1 MRKVRKRAKKPKKK
15 HICKRRA
22 VEKCVRLETCPIGD
36 AGFAILERMFDSYAH
51 CKQMFL
57 DRLSGIGSVLDV
69 QNFISLRNRIRT
81 EQNRISDHGKE
92 TGNKTYCE
100 TYGFQG
106 RFWVQ
111 ALKDASSTVKS
122 MWKNVGAEC
131 RAKLRDNDAHRDIED
146 NSDTDDGDKDKDDEK
161 KASINRVVYI
171 GDSRTEGLRDVN
183 SDSKNTFICLSSMGY
198 DWMMSTAFP
207 QAESYASSG
216 TAFVILMGV
225 NDLYHQNSYISAIN
239 QKATEWKKKGAVV
252 YFASVG
258 PVQNDPYTS
267 NSEIESFNRA
277 LKNGLSSDVGYI
289 DLYGELNKSG
299 YQTVD
304 GTHYTNAVSKN
315 ILSFIGKQV
324 ALGGSGNSDPYATDG
339 NKVWWCRNNKEM
351 ALLEYKVSDWTK
363 FSGLDVSLRADT
375 KIEAKLSDE
384 IKKYE
389 EELEAAAKEYGFEAY
404 VELFKALAEQR
415 HYDGKKDD
423 IFDMS
428 GTSLNPNPDKTL
440 SRADSIELAAEL
452 FSACITATTKIDKSA
467 IPPAPSDVDGLRVIL
482 QAFEFESDGFVDY
495 CKGEYSE
502 DKALEY
508 AKTKSGNKE
517 RTDANEIQQKGK
529 WDFKDQKYPPK
540 VLQFY
545 HVLGSSGGIGTYP
558 ANGMKIPHYLQTDY
572 ANVPYGSSN
581 IAACGCGPT
590 SFAMVASYLTGTT
603 ITPADAVA
611 WCGNSYYVWGA
622 GTSWSYFE
630 AAAKHFGCGAV
641 RESYDAN
648 EVLKALSEGHPVISS
663 QSAGLFT
670 RGGHFIVLRGVE
682 NGNKVLVND
691 PNDSEAKNY
700 INRSFDMA
708 SEVDITS
715 DAYFIFEST
724 GPSTK

>member
-1 MRKVRKRAKKPKKK
+1 MKKK
-15 HICKRRA
+15 H
-22 VEKCVRLETCPIGD
+22 VL
-36 AGFAILERMFDSYAH
+36 ILFTVLA
-51 CKQMFL
+51 
-57 DRLSGIGSVLDV
+57 LSVTSVMKLV
-69 QNFISLRNRIRT
+69 PVS
-81 EQNRISDHGKE
+81 K
-92 TGNKTYCE
+92 
-100 TYGFQG
+100 
-106 RFWVQ
+106 V
-111 ALKDASSTVKS
+111 AASSILGGNNESILDKLTPTPEPGKS
-122 MWKNVGAEC
+122 DKNEKDDSNVLGEKDSLSTNMTDSLTDLMNNLLSRVGDEEYSLLT
-131 RAKLRDNDAHRDIED
+131 KVLSQTDDDLIED
-146 NSDTDDGDKDKDDEK
+146 DSDTDDGDKDKDDEK

-198 DWMMSTAFP
+198 DWMLSTAFP

-315 ILSFIGKQV
+315 ILSFIGQQV

-389 EELEAAAKEYGFEAY
+389 KELEAAAKEYGFEAY

-423 IFDMS
+423 IFNMS

-663 QSAGLFT
+663 QHAGLFT

>member
-1 MRKVRKRAKKPKKK
+1 MKKK
-15 HICKRRA
+15 H
-22 VEKCVRLETCPIGD
+22 VL
-36 AGFAILERMFDSYAH
+36 ILFTVLA
-51 CKQMFL
+51 
-57 DRLSGIGSVLDV
+57 LSVTSVMKLV
-69 QNFISLRNRIRT
+69 PVSKVAASSIL
-81 EQNRISDHGKE
+81 G
-92 TGNKTYCE
+92 GNKNESILDKLTPTPE
-100 TYGFQG
+100 PGKSDKNE
-106 RFWVQ
+106 
-111 ALKDASSTVKS
+111 KDDSNVLGEKDSLSTNMTDS
-122 MWKNVGAEC
+122 LTDLMNNLLSRVGDEEYSLLT
-131 RAKLRDNDAHRDIED
+131 KVLSQTDDDLIED
-146 NSDTDDGDKDKDDEK
+146 DSDTDDGDKDKDDEK

-663 QSAGLFT
+663 QHAGLFT

>member
-1 MRKVRKRAKKPKKK
+1 MKKK
-15 HICKRRA
+15 H
-22 VEKCVRLETCPIGD
+22 VL
-36 AGFAILERMFDSYAH
+36 ILFTVLA
-51 CKQMFL
+51 
-57 DRLSGIGSVLDV
+57 LSVTSVMKLV
-69 QNFISLRNRIRT
+69 PVSKVAASSIL
-81 EQNRISDHGKE
+81 G
-92 TGNKTYCE
+92 GNKNESILDKLTPTPE
-100 TYGFQG
+100 PGKSDKNE
-106 RFWVQ
+106 
-111 ALKDASSTVKS
+111 KDDSNVLGEKDSLSTNMTDS
-122 MWKNVGAEC
+122 LTDLMNNLLSRVGDEEYSLLT
-131 RAKLRDNDAHRDIED
+131 KVLSQTDDDLIED
-146 NSDTDDGDKDKDDEK
+146 DSDKDDGDKDKDDEK

-389 EELEAAAKEYGFEAY
+389 KELEAAAKEYGFEAY

-415 HYDGKKDD
+415 NYDGKKDD
-423 IFDMS
+423 IFNMS

-663 QSAGLFT
+663 QHAGLFT

>member
-1 MRKVRKRAKKPKKK
+1 MKKK
-15 HICKRRA
+15 H
-22 VEKCVRLETCPIGD
+22 VL
-36 AGFAILERMFDSYAH
+36 ILFTVLA
-51 CKQMFL
+51 
-57 DRLSGIGSVLDV
+57 LSVTSVMKLIPV
-69 QNFISLRNRIRT
+69 S
-81 EQNRISDHGKE
+81 K
-92 TGNKTYCE
+92 
-100 TYGFQG
+100 
-106 RFWVQ
+106 V
-111 ALKDASSTVKS
+111 AASSILGENKNESILDKLTPTPEPGKS
-122 MWKNVGAEC
+122 DKNEKDDSNVLGEKDSLSTNMTDSLTDLMNNLLSRVGDEEYSLLT
-131 RAKLRDNDAHRDIED
+131 KVLSQTDDDLIED
-146 NSDTDDGDKDKDDEK
+146 DSDTDDGDKDKDDEK

-198 DWMMSTAFP
+198 DWMLSTAFP

-239 QKATEWKKKGAVV
+239 QKAAEWKKKGAVV

-315 ILSFIGKQV
+315 ILSFIGQQV

-423 IFDMS
+423 IFNMS

-663 QSAGLFT
+663 QHAGLFT

>member
-1 MRKVRKRAKKPKKK
+1 MKKK
-15 HICKRRA
+15 H
-22 VEKCVRLETCPIGD
+22 VL
-36 AGFAILERMFDSYAH
+36 ILFTVLA
-51 CKQMFL
+51 
-57 DRLSGIGSVLDV
+57 LSVTSVMKLIPV
-69 QNFISLRNRIRT
+69 SKVAASSIL
-81 EQNRISDHGKE
+81 G
-92 TGNKTYCE
+92 GNKNESILDKLTPTPE
-100 TYGFQG
+100 PGKSDKNE
-106 RFWVQ
+106 
-111 ALKDASSTVKS
+111 KDDSNVLGEKNSLSTNMTDS
-122 MWKNVGAEC
+122 LTDLMNNLLSRVGDEEYSLLT
-131 RAKLRDNDAHRDIED
+131 KVLSQTDDDLIED
-146 NSDTDDGDKDKDDEK
+146 DSDTDDGDKDKDDEK

-198 DWMMSTAFP
+198 DWMLSTAFP

-239 QKATEWKKKGAVV
+239 QKAAEWKKKGAVV

-304 GTHYTNAVSKN
+304 GTHYTNTVSKN

-423 IFDMS
+423 IFNMS

-663 QSAGLFT
+663 QHAGLFT

>member
-1 MRKVRKRAKKPKKK
+1 MKKK
-15 HICKRRA
+15 H
-22 VEKCVRLETCPIGD
+22 VL
-36 AGFAILERMFDSYAH
+36 ILFTVLA
-51 CKQMFL
+51 
-57 DRLSGIGSVLDV
+57 LSVTSVMKLV
-69 QNFISLRNRIRT
+69 PVSKVAASSIL
-81 EQNRISDHGKE
+81 G
-92 TGNKTYCE
+92 GNKNESILDKLTPTPE
-100 TYGFQG
+100 PGKSDKNE
-106 RFWVQ
+106 
-111 ALKDASSTVKS
+111 KDDSNVLGEKDSLSTNMTDS
-122 MWKNVGAEC
+122 LTDLMNNLLSRVGDEEYSLLT
-131 RAKLRDNDAHRDIED
+131 KVLSQTDDDLIED

-207 QAESYASSG
+207 QAESYASSS

>member
-1 MRKVRKRAKKPKKK
+1 MKKK
-15 HICKRRA
+15 H
-22 VEKCVRLETCPIGD
+22 VL
-36 AGFAILERMFDSYAH
+36 ILFTVLA
-51 CKQMFL
+51 
-57 DRLSGIGSVLDV
+57 LSVTSVMKLIPV
-69 QNFISLRNRIRT
+69 SKVAASSIL
-81 EQNRISDHGKE
+81 G
-92 TGNKTYCE
+92 GNKNESILDKLTPTPE
-100 TYGFQG
+100 PGKTDKNE
-106 RFWVQ
+106 
-111 ALKDASSTVKS
+111 KDDSNVLGEKDSLSTNMTDS
-122 MWKNVGAEC
+122 LTDLMNNLLSRVGDEEYSLLT
-131 RAKLRDNDAHRDIED
+131 KVLSQTDDDLIED
-146 NSDTDDGDKDKDDEK
+146 DSDTDDGDKDKDDEK

-198 DWMMSTAFP
+198 DWMLSTAFP

-239 QKATEWKKKGAVV
+239 QKAAEWKKKGAVV

-315 ILSFIGKQV
+315 ILSFIGQQV

-389 EELEAAAKEYGFEAY
+389 KELEAAAKEYGFEAY

-423 IFDMS
+423 IFNMS
-428 GTSLNPNPDKTL
+428 KTSLNPDPKKTL
-440 SRADSIELAAEL
+440 SRADSIKIAAEL
-452 FSACITATTKIDKSA
+452 FADCIDAYSKMGEPYMPPQPTDTEALKS
-467 IPPAPSDVDGLRVIL
+467 IL

-495 CKGEYSE
+495 CKGKYTLE
-502 DKALEY
+502 KAEEY
-508 AKTKSGNKE
+508 AKKKSGNTK
-517 RTDANEIQQKGK
+517 RTDEAEIQQKGP
-529 WDFKDQKYPPK
+529 WDFKDQKYPDK

-545 HVLGSSGGIGTYP
+545 FVQVSQTGGGGSFGFSLPSEALSDKEFMNMYNEISKYVQGNYPYVFGGSSPETSFDCSGFVCWVINHCGNGWNVDRTTANGLLSYCAEVKKEDAKPGDLIFFQGTYAEP
-558 ANGMKIPHYLQTDY
+558 GASHVGIVVGNNH
-572 ANVPYGSSN
+572 
-581 IAACGCGPT
+581 
-590 SFAMVASYLTGTT
+590 FA
-603 ITPADAVA
+603 
-611 WCGNSYYVWGA
+611 
-622 GTSWSYFE
+622 
-630 AAAKHFGCGAV
+630 HFGNPGKISDYT
-641 RESYDAN
+641 ESYWVEHFLAIGRLN
-648 EVLKALSEGHPVISS
+648 MKSATSAKSS
-663 QSAGLFT
+663 
-670 RGGHFIVLRGVE
+670 
-682 NGNKVLVND
+682 D
-691 PNDSEAKNY
+691 
-700 INRSFDMA
+700 
-708 SEVDITS
+708 
-715 DAYFIFEST
+715 
-724 GPSTK
+724 

>member
-1 MRKVRKRAKKPKKK
+1 MKKK
-15 HICKRRA
+15 H
-22 VEKCVRLETCPIGD
+22 VL
-36 AGFAILERMFDSYAH
+36 ILFTVLA
-51 CKQMFL
+51 
-57 DRLSGIGSVLDV
+57 LSVTSVMKLV
-69 QNFISLRNRIRT
+69 PVSKVAASSIL
-81 EQNRISDHGKE
+81 G
-92 TGNKTYCE
+92 GNKNESILDKLTPTPE
-100 TYGFQG
+100 PGKSDKNE
-106 RFWVQ
+106 
-111 ALKDASSTVKS
+111 KDDSNVLGEKDSLSTNMTDS
-122 MWKNVGAEC
+122 LTDLMNNLLSRVGDEEYSLLT
-131 RAKLRDNDAHRDIED
+131 KVLSQTDDDLIED
-146 NSDTDDGDKDKDDEK
+146 DSDTADGDKDDEK

-198 DWMMSTAFP
+198 DWMLSTAFP

-304 GTHYTNAVSKN
+304 GTHYTNTVSKN

-423 IFDMS
+423 IFNMS

-663 QSAGLFT
+663 QHAGLFT

>member
-1 MRKVRKRAKKPKKK
+1 MKKK
-15 HICKRRA
+15 H
-22 VEKCVRLETCPIGD
+22 VL
-36 AGFAILERMFDSYAH
+36 ILFTVLA
-51 CKQMFL
+51 
-57 DRLSGIGSVLDV
+57 LSVTSVMKLV
-69 QNFISLRNRIRT
+69 PVSKVAASSIL
-81 EQNRISDHGKE
+81 G
-92 TGNKTYCE
+92 GNKNESILDKLTPTPE
-100 TYGFQG
+100 PGKSDKNE
-106 RFWVQ
+106 
-111 ALKDASSTVKS
+111 KDDS
-122 MWKNVGAEC
+122 NVLGEKDSLSANMTDSLTDLMNNLLSRVGDEEYSLLT
-131 RAKLRDNDAHRDIED
+131 KVLSQTDDDLIED
-146 NSDTDDGDKDKDDEK
+146 DSDTDDGDKDKDDEK

-198 DWMMSTAFP
+198 DWMLSTAFP

-239 QKATEWKKKGAVV
+239 QKAAEWKKKGAVV

-315 ILSFIGKQV
+315 ILSFIGQQV

-389 EELEAAAKEYGFEAY
+389 KELEAAAKEYGFEAY

-423 IFDMS
+423 IFNMS
-428 GTSLNPNPDKTL
+428 KTSLNPDPKKTL
-440 SRADSIELAAEL
+440 SRADSIKIAAEL
-452 FSACITATTKIDKSA
+452 FADCIDAYSKMGEPYMPPQPTDTEALKS
-467 IPPAPSDVDGLRVIL
+467 IL

-495 CKGEYSE
+495 CKGKYTLE
-502 DKALEY
+502 KAKEY
-508 AKTKSGNKE
+508 AKKKSGNTK
-517 RTDANEIQQKGK
+517 RTDEAEIQQKGP
-529 WDFKDQKYPPK
+529 WDFKDQKYPDK

-545 HVLGSSGGIGTYP
+545 FVQVSQTGGGGSFGFSLPSEALSDKEFMNMYNEISKYVQGNYPYVFGGSSPETSFDCSGFVCWVINHCGNGWNVDRTTANGLLSYCAEVKKEDAKPGDLIFFQGTYAEP
-558 ANGMKIPHYLQTDY
+558 GASHVGIVVGNNH
-572 ANVPYGSSN
+572 
-581 IAACGCGPT
+581 
-590 SFAMVASYLTGTT
+590 FA
-603 ITPADAVA
+603 
-611 WCGNSYYVWGA
+611 
-622 GTSWSYFE
+622 
-630 AAAKHFGCGAV
+630 HFGNPGKISDYT
-641 RESYDAN
+641 ESYWVEHFLAIGRLN
-648 EVLKALSEGHPVISS
+648 MKSATSAKSS
-663 QSAGLFT
+663 
-670 RGGHFIVLRGVE
+670 
-682 NGNKVLVND
+682 D
-691 PNDSEAKNY
+691 
-700 INRSFDMA
+700 
-708 SEVDITS
+708 
-715 DAYFIFEST
+715 
-724 GPSTK
+724 

>member
-1 MRKVRKRAKKPKKK
+1 MKKK
-15 HICKRRA
+15 H
-22 VEKCVRLETCPIGD
+22 VL
-36 AGFAILERMFDSYAH
+36 ILFTVLA
-51 CKQMFL
+51 
-57 DRLSGIGSVLDV
+57 LSVTSVMKLIPV
-69 QNFISLRNRIRT
+69 SKVAASSIL
-81 EQNRISDHGKE
+81 G
-92 TGNKTYCE
+92 GNKNESILDKLTPTPE
-100 TYGFQG
+100 PGKSDKNE
-106 RFWVQ
+106 
-111 ALKDASSTVKS
+111 KDDSNVLGEKDSLSTNMTDS
-122 MWKNVGAEC
+122 LTDLMNNLLSRVGDEEYSLLT
-131 RAKLRDNDAHRDIED
+131 KVLSQTDDDLIED
-146 NSDTDDGDKDKDDEK
+146 DSDTDDGDKDDEK

-198 DWMMSTAFP
+198 DWMLSTAFP

-239 QKATEWKKKGAVV
+239 QKAAEWKKKGAVV

-315 ILSFIGKQV
+315 ILSFIGQQV

-663 QSAGLFT
+663 QHAGLFT

>member
-1 MRKVRKRAKKPKKK
+1 MKKK
-15 HICKRRA
+15 H
-22 VEKCVRLETCPIGD
+22 VL
-36 AGFAILERMFDSYAH
+36 ILFTVLA
-51 CKQMFL
+51 
-57 DRLSGIGSVLDV
+57 LSVTSVMKLIPV
-69 QNFISLRNRIRT
+69 SKVAASSIL
-81 EQNRISDHGKE
+81 G
-92 TGNKTYCE
+92 GNKNESILDKLTPTPE
-100 TYGFQG
+100 PGKSDKND
-106 RFWVQ
+106 
-111 ALKDASSTVKS
+111 KDDSNVLGEKDSLSTNMTDS
-122 MWKNVGAEC
+122 LTDLMNNLLSRVGDEEYSLLT
-131 RAKLRDNDAHRDIED
+131 KVLSQTDDDLIED
-146 NSDTDDGDKDKDDEK
+146 DSDTDDGDKDKDDEK

-198 DWMMSTAFP
+198 DWMLSTAFP

-239 QKATEWKKKGAVV
+239 QKAAEWKKKGAVV

-663 QSAGLFT
+663 QHAGLFT

>member
-1 MRKVRKRAKKPKKK
+1 MKKK
-15 HICKRRA
+15 H
-22 VEKCVRLETCPIGD
+22 VL
-36 AGFAILERMFDSYAH
+36 ILFTVLA
-51 CKQMFL
+51 
-57 DRLSGIGSVLDV
+57 LSVTSVMKLV
-69 QNFISLRNRIRT
+69 PVSKVAASSIL
-81 EQNRISDHGKE
+81 G
-92 TGNKTYCE
+92 GNKNESILDKLTPTPE
-100 TYGFQG
+100 PGKSDKNE
-106 RFWVQ
+106 
-111 ALKDASSTVKS
+111 KDDSNVLGEKDSLSTNMTDS
-122 MWKNVGAEC
+122 LTDLMNNLLSRVGDEEYSLLT
-131 RAKLRDNDAHRDIED
+131 KVLSQTDDDLIED
-146 NSDTDDGDKDKDDEK
+146 DSNTDDGDKDKDDEK

-198 DWMMSTAFP
+198 DWMLSTAFP

-304 GTHYTNAVSKN
+304 GTHYTNTVSKN

-423 IFDMS
+423 IFNMS

-440 SRADSIELAAEL
+440 SRTDSIELAAEL

-663 QSAGLFT
+663 QHAGLFT

>member
-1 MRKVRKRAKKPKKK
+1 MKKK
-15 HICKRRA
+15 H
-22 VEKCVRLETCPIGD
+22 VL
-36 AGFAILERMFDSYAH
+36 ILFTVLA
-51 CKQMFL
+51 
-57 DRLSGIGSVLDV
+57 LSVTSVMKLIPV
-69 QNFISLRNRIRT
+69 SKVAASSIL
-81 EQNRISDHGKE
+81 G
-92 TGNKTYCE
+92 GNKNESILDKLTPTPE
-100 TYGFQG
+100 PGKSDKNE
-106 RFWVQ
+106 
-111 ALKDASSTVKS
+111 KDDSNVLGEKNSLSTNMTDS
-122 MWKNVGAEC
+122 LTDLMNNLLSRVGDEEYSLLT
-131 RAKLRDNDAHRDIED
+131 KVLSQTDDDLIED
-146 NSDTDDGDKDKDDEK
+146 DSDTDDGDKDKDDEK

-198 DWMMSTAFP
+198 DWMLSTAFP

-304 GTHYTNAVSKN
+304 GTHYTNTVSKN

-423 IFDMS
+423 IFNMS

-545 HVLGSSGGIGTYP
+545 HVLGYSGGIGTYP

-663 QSAGLFT
+663 QHAGLFT

>member
-1 MRKVRKRAKKPKKK
+1 MKKK
-15 HICKRRA
+15 H
-22 VEKCVRLETCPIGD
+22 VL
-36 AGFAILERMFDSYAH
+36 ILFTVLA
-51 CKQMFL
+51 
-57 DRLSGIGSVLDV
+57 LSVTSVMKLIPV
-69 QNFISLRNRIRT
+69 SKVAASSIL
-81 EQNRISDHGKE
+81 G
-92 TGNKTYCE
+92 GNKNESILDKLTPTPE
-100 TYGFQG
+100 PGKSDKNEKNDSNVLG
-106 RFWVQ
+106 E
-111 ALKDASSTVKS
+111 KDSLSTNMTDS
-122 MWKNVGAEC
+122 LTDLMNNLLSRVGDEEYSLLT
-131 RAKLRDNDAHRDIED
+131 KVLSQTDDDLIED
-146 NSDTDDGDKDKDDEK
+146 DSDTDDGDKDKDDEK

-198 DWMMSTAFP
+198 DWMLSTAFP

-239 QKATEWKKKGAVV
+239 QKAAEWKKKGAVV

-339 NKVWWCRNNKEM
+339 NNVWWCRNNKEM

-423 IFDMS
+423 IFNMS

-663 QSAGLFT
+663 QHAGLFT

>member
-1 MRKVRKRAKKPKKK
+1 MKKK
-15 HICKRRA
+15 H
-22 VEKCVRLETCPIGD
+22 VL
-36 AGFAILERMFDSYAH
+36 ILFTVLA
-51 CKQMFL
+51 
-57 DRLSGIGSVLDV
+57 LSVTSVMKLIPV
-69 QNFISLRNRIRT
+69 SKVAASSIL
-81 EQNRISDHGKE
+81 G
-92 TGNKTYCE
+92 GNKNESILDKLTPTPE
-100 TYGFQG
+100 PGKSDKNE
-106 RFWVQ
+106 
-111 ALKDASSTVKS
+111 KDDSNVLGEKNSLSTNMTDS
-122 MWKNVGAEC
+122 LTDLMNNLLSRVGDEEYSLLT
-131 RAKLRDNDAHRDIED
+131 KVLSQTDDDLIED
-146 NSDTDDGDKDKDDEK
+146 DSDTDDGDKDKDDEK

-198 DWMMSTAFP
+198 DWMLSTAFP

-304 GTHYTNAVSKN
+304 GTHYTNTVSKN

-423 IFDMS
+423 IFNMS
-428 GTSLNPNPDKTL
+428 GPSLNPNPDKTL

-663 QSAGLFT
+663 QHAGLFT

>member
-1 MRKVRKRAKKPKKK
+1 MKKK
-15 HICKRRA
+15 H
-22 VEKCVRLETCPIGD
+22 VL
-36 AGFAILERMFDSYAH
+36 ILFTVLA
-51 CKQMFL
+51 
-57 DRLSGIGSVLDV
+57 LSVTSVMKLIPV
-69 QNFISLRNRIRT
+69 SKVAASSIL
-81 EQNRISDHGKE
+81 G
-92 TGNKTYCE
+92 GNKNESILDKLTPTPE
-100 TYGFQG
+100 PGKSDKNEKNDSNVLG
-106 RFWVQ
+106 E
-111 ALKDASSTVKS
+111 KDSLSTNMTDS
-122 MWKNVGAEC
+122 LTDLMNNLLSRVGDEEYSLLT
-131 RAKLRDNDAHRDIED
+131 KVLSQTDDDLIED
-146 NSDTDDGDKDKDDEK
+146 DSDTDDGDKDKDDEK

-198 DWMMSTAFP
+198 DWMLSTAFP

-239 QKATEWKKKGAVV
+239 QKAAEWKKKGAVV

-663 QSAGLFT
+663 QHAGLFT
-670 RGGHFIVLRGVE
+670 RGGHFIVLRDVE

>member
-1 MRKVRKRAKKPKKK
+1 MKKK
-15 HICKRRA
+15 H
-22 VEKCVRLETCPIGD
+22 VL
-36 AGFAILERMFDSYAH
+36 ILFTVLA
-51 CKQMFL
+51 
-57 DRLSGIGSVLDV
+57 LSVTSVMKLIPV
-69 QNFISLRNRIRT
+69 SKVAASSIL
-81 EQNRISDHGKE
+81 G
-92 TGNKTYCE
+92 GNKNESILDKLTPTPE
-100 TYGFQG
+100 PGKSDKNE
-106 RFWVQ
+106 
-111 ALKDASSTVKS
+111 KDDSNVLGEKDSLSTNMTDS
-122 MWKNVGAEC
+122 LTDLMNNLLSRVGDEEYSLLT
-131 RAKLRDNDAHRDIED
+131 KVLSQTDDDLIED
-146 NSDTDDGDKDKDDEK
+146 DSDTDDGDKDKDDEK

-198 DWMMSTAFP
+198 DWMLSTAFP

-239 QKATEWKKKGAVV
+239 QKAAEWKKKGAVV

-315 ILSFIGKQV
+315 ILSFIGQQV

-423 IFDMS
+423 IFNMS
-428 GTSLNPNPDKTL
+428 KTSLNPDPKKTL

-630 AAAKHFGCGAV
+630 AAAKHFGCGSV

-663 QSAGLFT
+663 QHAGLFT

-724 GPSTK
+724 GPLTK

>member
-1 MRKVRKRAKKPKKK
+1 MKKK
-15 HICKRRA
+15 H
-22 VEKCVRLETCPIGD
+22 VL
-36 AGFAILERMFDSYAH
+36 ILFTVLA
-51 CKQMFL
+51 
-57 DRLSGIGSVLDV
+57 LSVTSVMKLIPV
-69 QNFISLRNRIRT
+69 SKVAASSIL
-81 EQNRISDHGKE
+81 G
-92 TGNKTYCE
+92 GNKNESILDKLTPTPE
-100 TYGFQG
+100 PGKSDKNE
-106 RFWVQ
+106 
-111 ALKDASSTVKS
+111 KDDSNVLGEKDSLSTNMTDS
-122 MWKNVGAEC
+122 LTDLMNNLLSRVGDEEYSLLT
-131 RAKLRDNDAHRDIED
+131 KVLSQTDDDLIED
-146 NSDTDDGDKDKDDEK
+146 DSDTDDGDKDKDKDDEK

-198 DWMMSTAFP
+198 DWMLSTAFP

-304 GTHYTNAVSKN
+304 GTHYTNTVSKN

-423 IFDMS
+423 IFNMS

-663 QSAGLFT
+663 QHAGLFT

>member
-1 MRKVRKRAKKPKKK
+1 MKKK
-15 HICKRRA
+15 H
-22 VEKCVRLETCPIGD
+22 VL
-36 AGFAILERMFDSYAH
+36 ILFTVLA
-51 CKQMFL
+51 
-57 DRLSGIGSVLDV
+57 LSVTSVMKLV
-69 QNFISLRNRIRT
+69 PVSKVAASSIL
-81 EQNRISDHGKE
+81 G
-92 TGNKTYCE
+92 GNKNESILDKLTPTPE
-100 TYGFQG
+100 PGKSDKNE
-106 RFWVQ
+106 
-111 ALKDASSTVKS
+111 KDDSNVLGEKDSLSTNMTDS
-122 MWKNVGAEC
+122 LTDLMNNLLSRVGDEEYSLLT
-131 RAKLRDNDAHRDIED
+131 KVLSQTDDDLIED

-161 KASINRVVYI
+161 KASINRVIYI

-198 DWMMSTAFP
+198 DWMLSTAFP

-239 QKATEWKKKGAVV
+239 QKAAEWKKKGAVV

-315 ILSFIGKQV
+315 ILSFIGQQV

-663 QSAGLFT
+663 QHAGLFT

>member
-1 MRKVRKRAKKPKKK
+1 MKKK
-15 HICKRRA
+15 H
-22 VEKCVRLETCPIGD
+22 VL
-36 AGFAILERMFDSYAH
+36 ILFTVLA
-51 CKQMFL
+51 
-57 DRLSGIGSVLDV
+57 LSVTSVMKLIPV
-69 QNFISLRNRIRT
+69 SKVAASSIL
-81 EQNRISDHGKE
+81 G
-92 TGNKTYCE
+92 GNKNESILDKLTPTPE
-100 TYGFQG
+100 PGKSDKNEKNDSNVLG
-106 RFWVQ
+106 E
-111 ALKDASSTVKS
+111 KDSLSTNMTDS
-122 MWKNVGAEC
+122 LTDLMNNLLSRVGDEEYSLLT
-131 RAKLRDNDAHRDIED
+131 KVLSQTDDDLIED
-146 NSDTDDGDKDKDDEK
+146 DSDTDDGDKDKDDEK

-198 DWMMSTAFP
+198 DWMLSTAFP

-239 QKATEWKKKGAVV
+239 QKAAEWKKKGAVV

-258 PVQNDPYTS
+258 PVQNDTYTS

-663 QSAGLFT
+663 QHAGLFT

>member
-1 MRKVRKRAKKPKKK
+1 MKKK
-15 HICKRRA
+15 H
-22 VEKCVRLETCPIGD
+22 VL
-36 AGFAILERMFDSYAH
+36 ILFTVLA
-51 CKQMFL
+51 
-57 DRLSGIGSVLDV
+57 LSVTSVMKLIPV
-69 QNFISLRNRIRT
+69 SKVAASSIL
-81 EQNRISDHGKE
+81 G
-92 TGNKTYCE
+92 GNKNESILDKLTPTPE
-100 TYGFQG
+100 PGKSDKNE
-106 RFWVQ
+106 
-111 ALKDASSTVKS
+111 KDDSNVLGEKDSLSTNMTDS
-122 MWKNVGAEC
+122 LTDLMNNLLSRVGDEEYSLLT
-131 RAKLRDNDAHRDIED
+131 KVLSQTDDDLIED
-146 NSDTDDGDKDKDDEK
+146 DSDTDDRDKDKDDEK

-198 DWMMSTAFP
+198 DWMLSTAFP

-239 QKATEWKKKGAVV
+239 QKAAEWKKKGAVV

-315 ILSFIGKQV
+315 ILSFIGQQV

-423 IFDMS
+423 IFNMS
-428 GTSLNPNPDKTL
+428 KTSLNPDPKKTL
-440 SRADSIELAAEL
+440 SRADSIKIAAEL
-452 FSACITATTKIDKSA
+452 FADCIDAYSKMGEPYMPPQPTDTEALKS
-467 IPPAPSDVDGLRVIL
+467 IL

-495 CKGEYSE
+495 CKGKYTLE
-502 DKALEY
+502 KAKEY
-508 AKTKSGNKE
+508 AKKKSGNTK
-517 RTDANEIQQKGK
+517 RTDEAEIQQKGP
-529 WDFKDQKYPPK
+529 WDFKDQKYPDK

-545 HVLGSSGGIGTYP
+545 FVQVSQTGGGGSFGFSLPSEALSDKEFMNMYNEISKYVQGNYPYVFGGSSPETSFDCSGFVCWVINHCGNGWNVDRTTANGLLSYCAEVKKEDAKPGDLIFFQGTYAEP
-558 ANGMKIPHYLQTDY
+558 GASHVGIVVGNNH
-572 ANVPYGSSN
+572 
-581 IAACGCGPT
+581 
-590 SFAMVASYLTGTT
+590 FA
-603 ITPADAVA
+603 
-611 WCGNSYYVWGA
+611 
-622 GTSWSYFE
+622 
-630 AAAKHFGCGAV
+630 HFGNPGKISDYT
-641 RESYDAN
+641 ESYWVEHFLAIGRLN
-648 EVLKALSEGHPVISS
+648 MKSATSAKSS
-663 QSAGLFT
+663 
-670 RGGHFIVLRGVE
+670 
-682 NGNKVLVND
+682 D
-691 PNDSEAKNY
+691 
-700 INRSFDMA
+700 
-708 SEVDITS
+708 
-715 DAYFIFEST
+715 
-724 GPSTK
+724 

>member
-1 MRKVRKRAKKPKKK
+1 MKKK
-15 HICKRRA
+15 H
-22 VEKCVRLETCPIGD
+22 VL
-36 AGFAILERMFDSYAH
+36 ILFTVLA
-51 CKQMFL
+51 
-57 DRLSGIGSVLDV
+57 LSVTSVMKLIPV
-69 QNFISLRNRIRT
+69 SKVAASSIL
-81 EQNRISDHGKE
+81 G
-92 TGNKTYCE
+92 GNKNESILDKLTPTPE
-100 TYGFQG
+100 PGKSDKNE
-106 RFWVQ
+106 
-111 ALKDASSTVKS
+111 KDDSNVLGEKDSLSTNMTDS
-122 MWKNVGAEC
+122 LTDLMNNLLSRVGDEEYSLLT
-131 RAKLRDNDAHRDIED
+131 KVLSQTDDDLIED
-146 NSDTDDGDKDKDDEK
+146 DSDTDDGDKDKDDEK

-198 DWMMSTAFP
+198 DWMLSTAFP

-304 GTHYTNAVSKN
+304 GTHYTNTVSKN

-339 NKVWWCRNNKEM
+339 NKVWWCRNNKEL

-423 IFDMS
+423 IFNMS

-663 QSAGLFT
+663 QHAGLFT

>member
-1 MRKVRKRAKKPKKK
+1 MKKK
-15 HICKRRA
+15 H
-22 VEKCVRLETCPIGD
+22 VL
-36 AGFAILERMFDSYAH
+36 ILFTVLA
-51 CKQMFL
+51 
-57 DRLSGIGSVLDV
+57 LSVTSVMKLIPV
-69 QNFISLRNRIRT
+69 SKVAASSIL
-81 EQNRISDHGKE
+81 G
-92 TGNKTYCE
+92 GNKNESILDKLTPTPE
-100 TYGFQG
+100 PGKSDKNEKNDSNVLG
-106 RFWVQ
+106 E
-111 ALKDASSTVKS
+111 KDSLSTNMTDS
-122 MWKNVGAEC
+122 LTDLMNNLLSRVGDEEYSLLT
-131 RAKLRDNDAHRDIED
+131 KVLSQTDDDLIED
-146 NSDTDDGDKDKDDEK
+146 DSDTDDGDKDKDDEK

-198 DWMMSTAFP
+198 DWMLSTAFP

-239 QKATEWKKKGAVV
+239 QKAAEWKKKGAVV

-630 AAAKHFGCGAV
+630 ASAKHFGCGAV

-663 QSAGLFT
+663 QHAGLFT

>member
-1 MRKVRKRAKKPKKK
+1 MKKK
-15 HICKRRA
+15 H
-22 VEKCVRLETCPIGD
+22 VL
-36 AGFAILERMFDSYAH
+36 ILFTVLA
-51 CKQMFL
+51 
-57 DRLSGIGSVLDV
+57 LSVTSVMKLIPV
-69 QNFISLRNRIRT
+69 SKVAASSIL
-81 EQNRISDHGKE
+81 G
-92 TGNKTYCE
+92 GNKNESILDKLTPTPE
-100 TYGFQG
+100 PGKSDKNE
-106 RFWVQ
+106 
-111 ALKDASSTVKS
+111 KDDSNVLGEKDSLSTNMTDS
-122 MWKNVGAEC
+122 LTDLMNNLLSRVGDEEYSLLT
-131 RAKLRDNDAHRDIED
+131 KVLSQTDDDLIED
-146 NSDTDDGDKDKDDEK
+146 DSDTDDGDKDKDDEK

-198 DWMMSTAFP
+198 DWMLSTAFP
-207 QAESYASSG
+207 QAESYASYG

-239 QKATEWKKKGAVV
+239 QKAAEWKKKGAVV

-315 ILSFIGKQV
+315 ILSFIGQQV

-389 EELEAAAKEYGFEAY
+389 KELEAAAKEYGFEAY

-423 IFDMS
+423 IFNMS
-428 GTSLNPNPDKTL
+428 KTSLNPDPKKTL

-663 QSAGLFT
+663 QHAGLFT

>member
-1 MRKVRKRAKKPKKK
+1 MKKK
-15 HICKRRA
+15 H
-22 VEKCVRLETCPIGD
+22 VL
-36 AGFAILERMFDSYAH
+36 ILFTVLA
-51 CKQMFL
+51 
-57 DRLSGIGSVLDV
+57 LSVTSVMKLIPASKV
-69 QNFISLRNRIRT
+69 AASSIL
-81 EQNRISDHGKE
+81 G
-92 TGNKTYCE
+92 GNKNESILDKLTPTPE
-100 TYGFQG
+100 PGKSDKNE
-106 RFWVQ
+106 
-111 ALKDASSTVKS
+111 KDDSNVLGEKDSLSTNMTDS
-122 MWKNVGAEC
+122 LTDLMNNLLSRVGDEEYSLLT
-131 RAKLRDNDAHRDIED
+131 KVLSQTDDDLIED
-146 NSDTDDGDKDKDDEK
+146 DSDTDDGDKDKDDEK

-198 DWMMSTAFP
+198 DWMLSTAFP

-239 QKATEWKKKGAVV
+239 QKAAEWKKKGAVV

-304 GTHYTNAVSKN
+304 GTHYTNTVSKN

-423 IFDMS
+423 IFNMS

-663 QSAGLFT
+663 QHAGLFT

>member
-1 MRKVRKRAKKPKKK
+1 MKKK
-15 HICKRRA
+15 H
-22 VEKCVRLETCPIGD
+22 VL
-36 AGFAILERMFDSYAH
+36 ILFTVLA
-51 CKQMFL
+51 
-57 DRLSGIGSVLDV
+57 LSVTSVMKLIPV
-69 QNFISLRNRIRT
+69 SKVAASSIL
-81 EQNRISDHGKE
+81 G
-92 TGNKTYCE
+92 GNKNESILDKLTPTPE
-100 TYGFQG
+100 PGKSDKNE
-106 RFWVQ
+106 
-111 ALKDASSTVKS
+111 KDDSNVLGEKDSLSTNMTDS
-122 MWKNVGAEC
+122 LTDLMNNLLSRVGDEEYSLLT
-131 RAKLRDNDAHRDIED
+131 KVLSQTDDDLIED
-146 NSDTDDGDKDKDDEK
+146 DSDTDDGDKDKDDEK

-198 DWMMSTAFP
+198 DWMLSTAFP

-304 GTHYTNAVSKN
+304 GTHYTNTVSKN

-423 IFDMS
+423 IFNMS

-663 QSAGLFT
+663 QHAGLFT

>member
-1 MRKVRKRAKKPKKK
+1 MKKK
-15 HICKRRA
+15 H
-22 VEKCVRLETCPIGD
+22 VL
-36 AGFAILERMFDSYAH
+36 ILFTVLA
-51 CKQMFL
+51 
-57 DRLSGIGSVLDV
+57 LSVTSVMKLV
-69 QNFISLRNRIRT
+69 PVSKVAASSIL
-81 EQNRISDHGKE
+81 G
-92 TGNKTYCE
+92 GNKNESILDKLTPTPE
-100 TYGFQG
+100 PGKSDKNE
-106 RFWVQ
+106 
-111 ALKDASSTVKS
+111 KDDSNVLGEKDSLSTNMTDS
-122 MWKNVGAEC
+122 LTDLMNNLLSRVGDEEYSLLT
-131 RAKLRDNDAHRDIED
+131 KVLSQTDDDLIED
-146 NSDTDDGDKDKDDEK
+146 DSDTDDGDKDKDDEK

-198 DWMMSTAFP
+198 DWMLSTAFP

-239 QKATEWKKKGAVV
+239 QKAAEWKKKGAVV

-315 ILSFIGKQV
+315 ILSFIGQQV

-389 EELEAAAKEYGFEAY
+389 KELEAAAKEYGFEAY

-423 IFDMS
+423 IFNMS

-603 ITPADAVA
+603 ITPTDAVA

-663 QSAGLFT
+663 QHAGLFT

>member
-1 MRKVRKRAKKPKKK
+1 MKKK
-15 HICKRRA
+15 H
-22 VEKCVRLETCPIGD
+22 VL
-36 AGFAILERMFDSYAH
+36 ILFTVLA
-51 CKQMFL
+51 
-57 DRLSGIGSVLDV
+57 LSVTSVMKLIPV
-69 QNFISLRNRIRT
+69 SKVAASSIL
-81 EQNRISDHGKE
+81 G
-92 TGNKTYCE
+92 GNKNESILDKLTPTPE
-100 TYGFQG
+100 PGKSDKNE
-106 RFWVQ
+106 
-111 ALKDASSTVKS
+111 KDDSNVLGEKDSLSTNMTDS
-122 MWKNVGAEC
+122 LTDLMNNLLSRVGDEEYSLLT
-131 RAKLRDNDAHRDIED
+131 KVLSQTDDDLIED
-146 NSDTDDGDKDKDDEK
+146 DSDKDDGDKDKDDEK

-198 DWMMSTAFP
+198 DWMLSTAFP

-239 QKATEWKKKGAVV
+239 QKAAEWKKKGAVV

-267 NSEIESFNRA
+267 NSKIESFNRA

-315 ILSFIGKQV
+315 ILSFIGQQV

-389 EELEAAAKEYGFEAY
+389 KELEAAAKEYGFEAY

-423 IFDMS
+423 IFNMS
-428 GTSLNPNPDKTL
+428 KTSLNPDPKKTL

-663 QSAGLFT
+663 QHAGLFT

>member
-1 MRKVRKRAKKPKKK
+1 MKKK
-15 HICKRRA
+15 H
-22 VEKCVRLETCPIGD
+22 VL
-36 AGFAILERMFDSYAH
+36 ILFTVLA
-51 CKQMFL
+51 
-57 DRLSGIGSVLDV
+57 LSVTSVMKLV
-69 QNFISLRNRIRT
+69 PVSKVAASSIL
-81 EQNRISDHGKE
+81 G
-92 TGNKTYCE
+92 GNKNESILDKLTPTPE
-100 TYGFQG
+100 PGKSDKNE
-106 RFWVQ
+106 
-111 ALKDASSTVKS
+111 KDDSNVLGEKNSLSTNMTDS
-122 MWKNVGAEC
+122 LTDLMNNLLSRVGDEEYSLLT
-131 RAKLRDNDAHRDIED
+131 KVLSQTDDDLIED
-146 NSDTDDGDKDKDDEK
+146 DSDKDDGDKDKDDEK

-198 DWMMSTAFP
+198 DWMLSTAFP

-239 QKATEWKKKGAVV
+239 QKAAEWKKKGAVV

-315 ILSFIGKQV
+315 ILSFIGQQV

-389 EELEAAAKEYGFEAY
+389 KELEAAAKEYGFEAY

-423 IFDMS
+423 IFNMS
-428 GTSLNPNPDKTL
+428 KTSLNPDPKKTL

-630 AAAKHFGCGAV
+630 AAAKHFGCGSV

-663 QSAGLFT
+663 QHAGLFT

-724 GPSTK
+724 GPLTK

>member
-1 MRKVRKRAKKPKKK
+1 MKKK
-15 HICKRRA
+15 H
-22 VEKCVRLETCPIGD
+22 VL
-36 AGFAILERMFDSYAH
+36 ILFTVLA
-51 CKQMFL
+51 
-57 DRLSGIGSVLDV
+57 LSVTSVMKLIPV
-69 QNFISLRNRIRT
+69 SKVAASSIL
-81 EQNRISDHGKE
+81 G
-92 TGNKTYCE
+92 GNKNESILDKLTPIPE
-100 TYGFQG
+100 PGKSDKNE
-106 RFWVQ
+106 
-111 ALKDASSTVKS
+111 KDDSNVLGEKDSLSTNMTDS
-122 MWKNVGAEC
+122 LTDLMNNLLSRVGDEEYSLLT
-131 RAKLRDNDAHRDIED
+131 KVLSQTDDDLIED
-146 NSDTDDGDKDKDDEK
+146 DSDTDDGDKDDEK

-198 DWMMSTAFP
+198 DWMLSTAFP

-239 QKATEWKKKGAVV
+239 QKAAEWKKKGAVV

-315 ILSFIGKQV
+315 ILSFIGQQV

-389 EELEAAAKEYGFEAY
+389 KELEAAAKEYGFEAY

-423 IFDMS
+423 IFNMS

-611 WCGNSYYVWGA
+611 WCGNSYYIWGA

-663 QSAGLFT
+663 QHAGLFT

>member
-1 MRKVRKRAKKPKKK
+1 MKKK
-15 HICKRRA
+15 H
-22 VEKCVRLETCPIGD
+22 VL
-36 AGFAILERMFDSYAH
+36 ILFTVLA
-51 CKQMFL
+51 
-57 DRLSGIGSVLDV
+57 LSVTSVMKLIPV
-69 QNFISLRNRIRT
+69 SKVAASSIL
-81 EQNRISDHGKE
+81 G
-92 TGNKTYCE
+92 GNKNESILDKLTPTPE
-100 TYGFQG
+100 PGKSDKNE
-106 RFWVQ
+106 
-111 ALKDASSTVKS
+111 KDDSNVLGEKDSLSTNMTDS
-122 MWKNVGAEC
+122 LTDLMNNLLSRVGDEEYSLLT
-131 RAKLRDNDAHRDIED
+131 KVLSQTDDDLIED
-146 NSDTDDGDKDKDDEK
+146 DSDTDDGDKDKEE
-161 KASINRVVYI
+161 KASISRVVYI

-239 QKATEWKKKGAVV
+239 QKAAEWKKKGAVV

-304 GTHYTNAVSKN
+304 GTHYTNTVSKN

-423 IFDMS
+423 IFNMS

-663 QSAGLFT
+663 QHAGLFT

-724 GPSTK
+724 GPLTK

>member
-1 MRKVRKRAKKPKKK
+1 MKKK
-15 HICKRRA
+15 H
-22 VEKCVRLETCPIGD
+22 VL
-36 AGFAILERMFDSYAH
+36 ILFTVLA
-51 CKQMFL
+51 
-57 DRLSGIGSVLDV
+57 LSVTSVMKLIPV
-69 QNFISLRNRIRT
+69 SKVAASSIL
-81 EQNRISDHGKE
+81 G
-92 TGNKTYCE
+92 GNKNESILDKLTPTPE
-100 TYGFQG
+100 PGKSDKNE
-106 RFWVQ
+106 
-111 ALKDASSTVKS
+111 KDDSNVLGEKNSLSTNMTDS
-122 MWKNVGAEC
+122 LTDLMNNLLSRVGDEEYSLLT
-131 RAKLRDNDAHRDIED
+131 KVLSQTDDDLIED
-146 NSDTDDGDKDKDDEK
+146 DSDTDDGDKDKDDEK

-198 DWMMSTAFP
+198 DWMLSTAFP

-304 GTHYTNAVSKN
+304 GTHYTNTVSKN

-423 IFDMS
+423 IFNMS

-663 QSAGLFT
+663 QHAGLFT

>member
-1 MRKVRKRAKKPKKK
+1 MKKK
-15 HICKRRA
+15 H
-22 VEKCVRLETCPIGD
+22 VL
-36 AGFAILERMFDSYAH
+36 ILFTVLA
-51 CKQMFL
+51 
-57 DRLSGIGSVLDV
+57 LSVTSVMKLV
-69 QNFISLRNRIRT
+69 PVSKVAASSIL
-81 EQNRISDHGKE
+81 G
-92 TGNKTYCE
+92 GNKNESILDKLTPTPE
-100 TYGFQG
+100 PGKSDKNE
-106 RFWVQ
+106 
-111 ALKDASSTVKS
+111 KDDSNVLGEKDSLSTNMTDS
-122 MWKNVGAEC
+122 LTDLMNNLLSRVGDEEYSLLT
-131 RAKLRDNDAHRDIED
+131 KVLSQTDDDLIED
-146 NSDTDDGDKDKDDEK
+146 DSDTDDGDKDKDDEK

-198 DWMMSTAFP
+198 DWMLSTAFP

-239 QKATEWKKKGAVV
+239 QKAAEWKKKGAVV

-315 ILSFIGKQV
+315 ILSFIGQQV

-389 EELEAAAKEYGFEAY
+389 KELEAAAKEYGFEAY

-423 IFDMS
+423 IFNMS
-428 GTSLNPNPDKTL
+428 KTSLNPDPKKTL

-467 IPPAPSDVDGLRVIL
+467 IPPVPSDVDGLRVIL

-630 AAAKHFGCGAV
+630 AAAKHFGCGSV

-663 QSAGLFT
+663 QHAGLFT

>member
-1 MRKVRKRAKKPKKK
+1 MKKK
-15 HICKRRA
+15 H
-22 VEKCVRLETCPIGD
+22 VL
-36 AGFAILERMFDSYAH
+36 ILFTVLA
-51 CKQMFL
+51 
-57 DRLSGIGSVLDV
+57 LSVTSVMKLIPV
-69 QNFISLRNRIRT
+69 SKVAASSIL
-81 EQNRISDHGKE
+81 G
-92 TGNKTYCE
+92 GNKNESILDKLTPTPE
-100 TYGFQG
+100 PGKSDKNE
-106 RFWVQ
+106 
-111 ALKDASSTVKS
+111 KDDSNVLGEKNSLSTNMTDS
-122 MWKNVGAEC
+122 LTDLMNNLLSRVGDEEYSLLT
-131 RAKLRDNDAHRDIED
+131 KVLSQTDDDLIED
-146 NSDTDDGDKDKDDEK
+146 DSDTDDGDKDDEK

-198 DWMMSTAFP
+198 DWMLSTAFP

-239 QKATEWKKKGAVV
+239 QKAAEWKKKGAVV

-315 ILSFIGKQV
+315 ILSFIGQQV

-389 EELEAAAKEYGFEAY
+389 KELEAAAKEYGFEAY

-423 IFDMS
+423 IFNMS

-663 QSAGLFT
+663 QHAGLFT

>member
-1 MRKVRKRAKKPKKK
+1 MKKK
-15 HICKRRA
+15 H
-22 VEKCVRLETCPIGD
+22 VL
-36 AGFAILERMFDSYAH
+36 ILFTVLA
-51 CKQMFL
+51 
-57 DRLSGIGSVLDV
+57 LSVTSVMKLIPV
-69 QNFISLRNRIRT
+69 SKVAASSIL
-81 EQNRISDHGKE
+81 G
-92 TGNKTYCE
+92 GNKNESILDKLTPTPE
-100 TYGFQG
+100 PGKSDKNE
-106 RFWVQ
+106 
-111 ALKDASSTVKS
+111 KDDSNVLGEKDSLSTNMTDS
-122 MWKNVGAEC
+122 LTDLMNNLLSRVGDEEYSLLT
-131 RAKLRDNDAHRDIED
+131 KVLSQTDDDLIED
-146 NSDTDDGDKDKDDEK
+146 DSDTDDGDKDKDDEK

-198 DWMMSTAFP
+198 DWMLSTAFP

-239 QKATEWKKKGAVV
+239 QKAAEWKKKGAVV

-258 PVQNDPYTS
+258 PVQNDPYAS

-315 ILSFIGKQV
+315 ILSFIGQQV

-389 EELEAAAKEYGFEAY
+389 KELEAAAKEYGFEAY

-423 IFDMS
+423 IFNMS
-428 GTSLNPNPDKTL
+428 KTSLNPDPKKTL

-630 AAAKHFGCGAV
+630 AAAKHFGCGSV

-663 QSAGLFT
+663 QHAGLFT

-724 GPSTK
+724 GPLTK

>member
-1 MRKVRKRAKKPKKK
+1 MKKK
-15 HICKRRA
+15 H
-22 VEKCVRLETCPIGD
+22 VL
-36 AGFAILERMFDSYAH
+36 ILF
-51 CKQMFL
+51 
-57 DRLSGIGSVLDV
+57 SVLALSV
-69 QNFISLRNRIRT
+69 TSVMKLIPVSKVAASSIL
-81 EQNRISDHGKE
+81 G
-92 TGNKTYCE
+92 GNKNESILDKLTPTPE
-100 TYGFQG
+100 PGKSDKNE
-106 RFWVQ
+106 
-111 ALKDASSTVKS
+111 KDDSNVLGEKDSLSTNMTDS
-122 MWKNVGAEC
+122 LTDLMNNLLSRVGDEEYSLLT
-131 RAKLRDNDAHRDIED
+131 KVLSQTDDDLIED
-146 NSDTDDGDKDKDDEK
+146 DSDTDDGDKDKDDEK

-198 DWMMSTAFP
+198 DWMLSTAFP

-239 QKATEWKKKGAVV
+239 QKAAEWKKKGAVV

-315 ILSFIGKQV
+315 ILSFIGQQV

-389 EELEAAAKEYGFEAY
+389 KELEAAAKEYGFEAY

-423 IFDMS
+423 IFNMS
-428 GTSLNPNPDKTL
+428 KTSLNPDPKKTL

-630 AAAKHFGCGAV
+630 AAAKHFGCGSV

-663 QSAGLFT
+663 QHAGLFT

>member
-1 MRKVRKRAKKPKKK
+1 MKKK
-15 HICKRRA
+15 H
-22 VEKCVRLETCPIGD
+22 VL
-36 AGFAILERMFDSYAH
+36 ILFTVLA
-51 CKQMFL
+51 
-57 DRLSGIGSVLDV
+57 LSVTSVMKLV
-69 QNFISLRNRIRT
+69 PVSKVAASSSL
-81 EQNRISDHGKE
+81 G
-92 TGNKTYCE
+92 GNKNESILDKLTPTPE
-100 TYGFQG
+100 PGKSDKNE
-106 RFWVQ
+106 
-111 ALKDASSTVKS
+111 KDDSNVLGEKDSLSTNMTDS
-122 MWKNVGAEC
+122 LTDLMNNLLSRVGDEEYSLLT
-131 RAKLRDNDAHRDIED
+131 KVLSQTDDDLIED
-146 NSDTDDGDKDKDDEK
+146 DSDTDDGDKDKDDEK

-198 DWMMSTAFP
+198 DWMLSTAFP

-239 QKATEWKKKGAVV
+239 QKAAEWKKKGAVV

-315 ILSFIGKQV
+315 ILSFIGQQV

-389 EELEAAAKEYGFEAY
+389 KELEAAAKEYGFEAY

-423 IFDMS
+423 IFNMS

-630 AAAKHFGCGAV
+630 AAAKHFGCGSV

-663 QSAGLFT
+663 QHAGLFT

>member
-1 MRKVRKRAKKPKKK
+1 MKKK
-15 HICKRRA
+15 H
-22 VEKCVRLETCPIGD
+22 VL
-36 AGFAILERMFDSYAH
+36 ILFTVLA
-51 CKQMFL
+51 
-57 DRLSGIGSVLDV
+57 LSVTSVMKLV
-69 QNFISLRNRIRT
+69 PVS
-81 EQNRISDHGKE
+81 K
-92 TGNKTYCE
+92 
-100 TYGFQG
+100 
-106 RFWVQ
+106 V
-111 ALKDASSTVKS
+111 AASSILGGNNESILDKLTPTPEPGKS
-122 MWKNVGAEC
+122 DKNEKDDSNVLGEKDSLSTNMTDSLTDLMNNLLSRVGDEEYSLLT
-131 RAKLRDNDAHRDIED
+131 KVLSQTDDDLIED
-146 NSDTDDGDKDKDDEK
+146 DSDTDDGDKDKDDEK

-198 DWMMSTAFP
+198 DWMLSTAFP

-239 QKATEWKKKGAVV
+239 QKAAEWKKKGAVV

-315 ILSFIGKQV
+315 ILSFIGQQV

-389 EELEAAAKEYGFEAY
+389 KELEAAAKEYGFEAY

-663 QSAGLFT
+663 QHAGLFT

>member
-1 MRKVRKRAKKPKKK
+1 MKKK
-15 HICKRRA
+15 H
-22 VEKCVRLETCPIGD
+22 VL
-36 AGFAILERMFDSYAH
+36 ILFTVLA
-51 CKQMFL
+51 
-57 DRLSGIGSVLDV
+57 LSVTSVMKLIPV
-69 QNFISLRNRIRT
+69 SKVAASSIL
-81 EQNRISDHGKE
+81 G
-92 TGNKTYCE
+92 GNKNESILDKLTPTPE
-100 TYGFQG
+100 PGKSDKNEKNDSNVLG
-106 RFWVQ
+106 E
-111 ALKDASSTVKS
+111 KDSLSTNMTDS
-122 MWKNVGAEC
+122 LTDLMNNLLSRVGDEEYSLLT
-131 RAKLRDNDAHRDIED
+131 KVLSQTDDDLIED
-146 NSDTDDGDKDKDDEK
+146 DSDKDDGDKDKDDEK

-198 DWMMSTAFP
+198 DWMLSTAFP

-239 QKATEWKKKGAVV
+239 QKAAEWKKKGAVV

-315 ILSFIGKQV
+315 ILSFIGQQV

-389 EELEAAAKEYGFEAY
+389 KELEAAAKEYGFEAY

-423 IFDMS
+423 IFNMS

-630 AAAKHFGCGAV
+630 AAAKHFGCGSV

-663 QSAGLFT
+663 QHAGLFT